1 MSSNN
6 FWIAGR
12 FFNLVAVGRFCWGF
26 CEKGVFER
34 GFLMVGLWWIV
45 VSWWLVDGVVS
56 GGEKSDTVLRFIFVS

>member
-1 MSSNN
+1 M
-6 FWIAGR
+6 
-12 FFNLVAVGRFCWGF
+12 AVGRFCWGF